1 MDNPTPPVKPASP
14 LDPKIALQ
22 TMLDGLGL
30 QTKVE
35 QFTQDDAPLLHIA
48 TADPGRLIGRGG
60 QALDQLQF
68 LLNRILQRADPEA
81 PRVIVDCER
90 YRERERDEL
99 IKKALEAVE
108 KVRRWG
114 DVVTIGS
121 FSPFERRIIHRH
133 IDQDTEL
140 EAVSENS
147 GDESGRKRM
156 VIRVKSKQP
165 TPAPS
170 AAVPPAA
177 PSH

>member
-1 MDNPTPPVKPASP
+1 MDNATPPPKPATP
-14 LDPKIALQ
+14 LDPKVALQ

-35 QFTQDDAPLLHIA
+35 QFSQDDAPLLHIA

-60 QALDQLQF
+60 QTLDQLQF
-68 LLNRILQRADPEA
+68 LLNRILQRADPDA

-99 IKKALEAVE
+99 IKKALEAVD

-114 DVVTIGS
+114 DAVTIGPY
-121 FSPFERRIIHRH
+121 SPFERRTIHRH
-133 IDQDTEL
+133 IERDTDL
-140 EAVSENS
+140 EAVSE
-147 GDESGRKRM
+147 GGEDEGGRKRM
-156 VIRVKSKQP
+156 VIRVKSRQP
-165 TPAPS
+165 TPTPVE
-170 AAVPPAA
+170 AVPPAA